1 MQNCST
7 SSSPLRCS
15 IAKAKAACDQTDN
28 ILVTYI
34 ENVSNRG
41 ISMYA
46 LSNDYAAR
54 VIAFIQR
61 VKQTKNIRVE
71 VNGLSTQLFGD
82 YQDTLMLLLKKEMQQ
97 DLENGQCVFLVKIG
111 PGELSKEKLPNI
123 FKERIIKL
131 LILKFKHHETICIS
145 CSLHW
150 TYRNIL

>member
-1 MQNCST
+1 MLAT
-7 SSSPLRCS
+7 
-15 IAKAKAACDQTDN
+15 
-28 ILVTYI
+28 I
-34 ENVSNRG
+34 E

-61 VKQTKNIRVE
+61 VKQNKNIRVE

-82 YQDTLMLLLKKEMQQ
+82 YDTLKKKKKKEMQQ

-123 FKERIIKL
+123 
-131 LILKFKHHETICIS
+131 LKNE
-145 CSLHW
+145 
-150 TYRNIL
+150 